1 MRLCRRLPC
10 VSLRLQ
16 PPQLRNVDHDRTST
30 IEAGGGPA
38 FERGIAR
45 IADPAV
51 SLVGKTSHRARRLID
66 SDDPGFADPFLLM
79 AEDWMPRGAFAV
91 HPHRGIETVTFVIE
105 GTVEHYDDAGHRG
118 IVRSGDA
125 QWMTAGRG
133 VLHEENALPGTM
145 AHVLQLWVNLPAA
158 MKMIGPRYQDLL
170 GDEMPTCGQDGVE
183 VKVFSGEFDKLS
195 AKTLNHV
202 PILMLEVRLHPE
214 SAIKFSLPST
224 DNGFVFVIQ
233 GSVNVGVD
241 AVAVTLGQLVWLTR
255 SDKKGVSQLSLRSG
269 EGSCRLLLFS
279 GPPLREPVVFGGPFV
294 MNTEEEVQQA
304 FRDFA
309 KPRLERVGEP
319 IGNHPTDR

>member
-1 MRLCRRLPC
+1 M
-10 VSLRLQ
+10 SLRLQ
-16 PPQLRNVDHDRTST
+16 QPQLRNVDNGRTST
-30 IEAGGGPA
+30 TGAGSGPA

-51 SLVGKTSHRARRLID
+51 SLVGESGHRARRLID
-66 SDDPGFADPFLLM
+66 SDAPGFADPFLLM

-105 GTVEHYDDAGHRG
+105 GTVEHYDDAGHCG
-118 IVRSGDA
+118 VVKSGDA

-145 AHVLQLWVNLPAA
+145 AHVLQLWVNLPAT
-158 MKMIGPRYQDLL
+158 MKMTGPRYQDLL

-202 PILMLEVRLHPE
+202 PILMLEVGLHPKA
-214 SAIKFSLPST
+214 AIKLSLPST

-241 AVAVTLGQLVWLTR
+241 AVAVTLGQLAWLTR
-255 SDKKGVSQLSLRSG
+255 SDKEGISQLSLRSC

-294 MNTEEEVQQA
+294 MNTEEEIQQA

>member
-1 MRLCRRLPC
+1 M
-10 VSLRLQ
+10 SLRLQ
-16 PPQLRNVDHDRTST
+16 QPQLRNVDHGRTST
-30 IEAGGGPA
+30 IEAGSGPA

-51 SLVGKTSHRARRLID
+51 SLVGRSGHRARRLID

-79 AEDWMPRGAFAV
+79 AEDWMPHGAFAV

-118 IVRSGDA
+118 VVKSGDA

-158 MKMIGPRYQDLL
+158 MKMTGPRYQNLL
-170 GDEMPTCGQDGVE
+170 GDEMPTCGQDDVE
-183 VKVFSGEFDKLS
+183 VKVFSGEFEKLS

-202 PILMLEVRLHPE
+202 PILMLEVRLRPE
-214 SAIKFSLPST
+214 AAIKLSLPST

-241 AVAVTLGQLVWLTR
+241 AVAVTLGQLAWLTR
-255 SDKKGVSQLSLRSG
+255 SDKKGVSQLRACK
-269 EGSCRLLLFS
+269 EI
-279 GPPLREPVVFGGPFV
+279 
-294 MNTEEEVQQA
+294 TELVLCLGFPA
-304 FRDFA
+304 
-309 KPRLERVGEP
+309 VW
-319 IGNHPTDR
+319 